1 MKEATLFDTNL
12 VVVGNVLVAPE
23 WRRVQSSG
31 SLVANFRVASTARRY
46 DRENKCWVDGNNL
59 RVRVTAWRRLAEG
72 VASSITV
79 GDPVIIYGRLYTK
92 DWKDDKGNNRISY
105 EMEAFAIGHDLARGR
120 AKFFR
125 TKALQEAGIGDEEEE
140 EIFVGGEA
148 SIPLTADEV
157 PIGYGDGLPAEEE
170 PTFLD
175 VVAGLEG
182 MPSAPDGGDDL
193 STETEQQVTASS
205 TPNRRARRSTKR
217 EPVAA

>member
-140 EIFVGGEA
+140 IFVGGEA